1 MYARALGGRIG
12 YLQGCTYAKLSD
24 GSCSGTAGV
33 ATGYT
38 AATKSGYT
46 TPFAAY
52 GTSSAANFKGQTYM
66 SGFIKDGKCE
76 SGSSAGA
83 SGGGTAGASGGGTAS
98 PSTASRARSLM
109 HSVVAAYCFTAAVCA
124 AILVG

>member
-83 SGGGTAGASGGGTAS
+83 SGGGTAS

-109 HSVVAAYCFTAAVCA
+109 HSVVAAYCFTAVVCA